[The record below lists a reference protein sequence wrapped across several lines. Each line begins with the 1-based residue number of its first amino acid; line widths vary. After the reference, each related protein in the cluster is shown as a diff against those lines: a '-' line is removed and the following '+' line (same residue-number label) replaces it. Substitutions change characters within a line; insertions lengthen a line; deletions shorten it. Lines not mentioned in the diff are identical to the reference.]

1 MTTVRYCVN
10 GKLVSGIAP
19 TNRGFAYGDG
29 IFRTMRLLEGELQ
42 DWPLH
47 YQTLVADCSK
57 IQIVCPSAELLMQEF
72 KYFMASAS
80 EEETQFSIIKIII
93 TRGEGARGYAPP
105 AVCEPTRVLVQSP
118 LPNYPAE
125 IYANG
130 VALYNC
136 QTRLAHQ
143 PILAGIKHLNRLE
156 NVLARAEH
164 KDPRFFDGLLQDYDG
179 NVIEA
184 VSGNLFIRKEGVVMT
199 PALDSCGVAGVMRQK
214 ILDWYRTQGQ
224 PVVIAPLSIEDV
236 LQAEAVVIVNSVYG
250 VLQVT
255 QIDEHVMAADHWAQE
270 LRSQL
275 HFVIH

>member
-29 IFRTMRLLEGELQ
+29 VFRTMRLLDGELQ

-72 KYFMASAS
+72 KYFMALAS

-125 IYANG
+125 IYVNG
-130 VALYNC
+130 VALYSC

-143 PILAGIKHLNRLE
+143 PLLAGIKHLNRLE

-224 PVVIAPLSIEDV
+224 PVLIAPLSIEDV
-236 LQAEAVVIVNSVYG
+236 LQAEAVVIMNSVYG
-250 VLQVT
+250 VLQVA